1 MSRNGMNIIHITDTE
16 EVYSSVLAPK
26 GRVFAGFRLS
36 LVSQRLITAIASH
49 VSFDDLSLIQD
60 SVAKKEYALYK
71 INITEFCEK
80 YGYQTTDQYSKIK
93 EALV

>member
-49 VSFDDLSLIQD
+49 VSFDD
-60 SVAKKEYALYK
+60 
-71 INITEFCEK
+71 
-80 YGYQTTDQYSKIK
+80 
-93 EALV
+93 